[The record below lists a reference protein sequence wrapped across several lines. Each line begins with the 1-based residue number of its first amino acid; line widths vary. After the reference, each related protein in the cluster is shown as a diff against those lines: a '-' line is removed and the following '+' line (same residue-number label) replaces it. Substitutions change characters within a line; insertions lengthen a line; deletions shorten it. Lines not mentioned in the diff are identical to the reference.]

1 MTTASTK
8 NKSFTLTDED
18 KTRLQKIAPWFDI
31 DFSKLDEETYVLRA
45 AAGGAS
51 QTVELPATTAHRR
64 LLAEIC
70 EKSSKW
76 VHFHFAASCRD
87 SLLGRNDASLS
98 RVAELYTR
106 DRDASLMHGTKD
118 CF

>member
-1 MTTASTK
+1 MTTASPK
-8 NKSFTLTDED
+8 NKFFTLSDEN

-31 DFSKLDEETYVLRA
+31 DFSKLNEETFVLRA
-45 AAGGAS
+45 TAAGS
-51 QTVELPATTAHRR
+51 PQMVELPASTAHRR

-76 VHFHFAASCRD
+76 VNFHFAASCRD
-87 SLLGRNDASLS
+87 SLLGRSDASLS

-106 DRDASLMHGTKD
+106 DRDASLLHGTKD
-118 CF
+118 CL